1 MPNCKLVFL
10 SSGIIILITSFFIHY
25 YIKNI
30 QNKQSISSSL
40 LDIDPN
46 ILKEIESNLIEDYQR
61 LKSEVIAYNKTNDYI
76 KQERELIALIEETLF
91 QEAIFKEREAQLKAE
106 DIKESFNRND
116 IAKIQSLI
124 SELIE

>member
-46 ILKEIESNLIEDYQR
+46 TLKEIESNLIEDYQR